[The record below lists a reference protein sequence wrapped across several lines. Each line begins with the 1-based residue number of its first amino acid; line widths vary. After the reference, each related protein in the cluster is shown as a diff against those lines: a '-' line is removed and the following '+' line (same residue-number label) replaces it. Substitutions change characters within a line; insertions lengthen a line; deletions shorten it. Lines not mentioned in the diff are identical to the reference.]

1 MAPVGTQVEVT
12 CKVDVGYR
20 VVFIVELPDENGS
33 INTLQNG
40 VIEHLSS
47 RGIKT
52 ELYNSTLTISNG
64 TINNLTIVQCK
75 AVSASDTTQRCDG
88 EEIATIT
95 FYGNFMHINFN

>member
-12 CKVDVGYR
+12 CKVAVGYR

-33 INTLQNG
+33 INTLEDG
-40 VIEHLSS
+40 VIYLLSS
-47 RGIKT
+47 RGIET

-64 TINNLTIVQCK
+64 TINNLTTVQCR
-75 AVSASDTTQRCDG
+75 AVSASDISQRCDG

-95 FYGNFMHINFN
+95 FYGNVDVMHI